1 MSSYDPL
8 SADILV
14 DVTIG
19 ATSYIVKAFTDAGD
33 GASEVTFTTSAGA
46 WRGRRIVKGERTGTM
61 TIERTNA
68 AQSAPAQLAVFTYRG
83 QQWVIKQVAASAASE
98 SPSTFE
104 LTLGW
109 VAIAT

>member
-1 MSSYDPL
+1 MSYDPL

-14 DVTIG
+14 DATIG
-19 ATSYIVKAFTDAGD
+19 AGTYIVKSFTDSGD
-33 GASEVTFTTSAGA
+33 GPTEVTFTTSAGA

-68 AQSAPAQLAVFTYRG
+68 AQVVPAQFAVFTYRG
-83 QQWVIKQVAASAASE
+83 EQWVIKQVAASASSE
-98 SPSTFE
+98 SPSTFD